1 MRLLIVT
8 PRFFPYTGGVESHVY
23 EVSRRLAALGT
34 HVTVLT
40 TDATGHLPACE
51 QREGVE
57 IRRVRAWPAQRDYY
71 FAPGLLRHIQP
82 GHWDLI
88 HVQSYHTFVAP
99 LAMAAAR
106 RAHLPYVVTFHG
118 GGHSSRVRNALRRT
132 QIALLRPLLLRA
144 VRLVAVAPFE
154 ADRFSAELNLPK
166 ARFVVIPNGAELPPA
181 RPNTPL
187 PSSQPDVLIA
197 SVGRLER
204 YKGHHRLVA
213 ALPDILRQVPNA
225 RVWIAGVGPYEDA
238 LRRLAQRLGVAD
250 RVEFRTIPA
259 ADRQAMADEL
269 SRAALVVL
277 LSEFETHPIAALE
290 ALALG
295 RPLLV
300 AASPGLQELAARGW
314 ARSVPLTS
322 SAQAVAA
329 AVVQQVRQPLVP
341 AGVVLPSW
349 DQCAADLLDL
359 YRQVL

>member
-1 MRLLIVT
+1 MVT

-23 EVSRRLAALGT
+23 EVSRRLVALGI

-40 TDATGHLPACE
+40 TDATGRWPACE
-51 QREGVE
+51 QHEGVE

-71 FAPGLLRHIQP
+71 FAPGLLRHIQTE
-82 GHWDLI
+82 HWDLI
-88 HVQSYHTFVAP
+88 HVQSYHTLVAP

-106 RAHLPYVVTFHG
+106 RAHIPYVVTFHG

-132 QIALLRPLLLRA
+132 QGALLRPLLSRA

-154 ADRFSAELNLPK
+154 ADRFSAELNLPR
-166 ARFVVIPNGAELPPA
+166 ARFVVIPNGAELPAAQPDTA
-181 RPNTPL
+181 IHRG
-187 PSSQPDVLIA
+187 QPDVLIA
-197 SVGRLER
+197 SIGRLER

-225 RVWIAGVGPYEDA
+225 RVWIAGVGPYEGE
-238 LRRLAQRLGVAD
+238 LRQLARRLGVAD

-259 ADRQAMADEL
+259 ADRQAMANAL
-269 SRAALVVL
+269 ARAALVVL

-300 AASPGLQELAARGW
+300 ACSPGLQELAARGW

-322 SAQAVAA
+322 SDQAVAA

-341 AGVVLPSW
+341 ADLVLPSW

-359 YRQVL
+359 YRQVV